1 MGILITNP
9 HLVHLTG
16 SEVNIVELS
25 EYFQSRG
32 HNVDVVVNQYG
43 GAGSTLL
50 KESAPSVVVYSP
62 TTIPNK
68 KYDLIWNMAA
78 GGLFDLNEVLK
89 RVSGDKIVNYTLSP
103 FQREGTPPSV
113 EMHKYYAN
121 SWETQQVWERNAKII
136 MDILPNMAPDRFFVE
151 RTSLQKLTRVAIVS
165 NHVPKEIYEARTILM
180 NAGID
185 VVHHG
190 FGGKVARI
198 TPDLLVSYSAVIT
211 IGKTVQ
217 YGLAAQTP
225 IYCYDRFGGPGYIT
239 LQNIDLAGKYN
250 FSGRCC
256 RRQISGVQIAS
267 EIIEG
272 YTDVSNMRVRLQE
285 IAKERY
291 HLGSRMDNV
300 MCSMF

>member
-1 MGILITNP
+1 MDILITNP
-9 HLVHLTG
+9 YLVHLTG
-16 SEVNIVELS
+16 SEVNSVEFS

-32 HNVDVVVNQYG
+32 HNVDVVVNKYG
-43 GAGSTLL
+43 GAGAALL
-50 KESAPSVVVYSP
+50 KDSAPSVVVYSL

-78 GGLFDLNEVLK
+78 VGLLDLNEVLK
-89 RVSGDKIVNYTLSP
+89 RVSGDNIVNYTLSP
-103 FQREGTPPSV
+103 FQREGTPPPV

-121 SWETQQVWERNAKII
+121 SWETQQAWERNVI

-151 RTSLQKLTRVAIVS
+151 RTSLKLTRVAIVS
-165 NHVPKEIYEARTILM
+165 NHVPKELYEARTILM

-198 TPDLLVSYSAVIT
+198 TPDLLISYSAVIT

-225 IYCYDRFGGPGYIT
+225 IYCYDKFGGPGYIT
-239 LQNIDLAGKYN
+239 PQNIDLAGKYN

-285 IAKERY
+285 IAKEQY

-300 MCSMF
+300 MRSIF